1 MNFAGKW
8 FRRALMLGAV
18 LSSSI
23 AAAQPT
29 AAPATTATAPGTLVI
44 AGGALRYDNA
54 PVWQRI
60 VDAAG
65 GPQARIAVIAA
76 AAGNPQRS
84 ANNTIAALARYGAAG
99 FFIPAA
105 PRLKDSDAR
114 KAANDPTLA
123 AQVRAAGGVYFTGG
137 DQGRITQTLINPDGS
152 PSLLLQAIR
161 DVYARG
167 GVLAGSSA
175 GAAIMSETMFFEPGE
190 VIDTLVTG
198 VRDGKEIAPGL
209 GFIGPG
215 VFVDQHVLAR
225 GRFARML
232 PAMLAARTPLGLGVD
247 EDTAIV
253 VRAGSA
259 EVLGRSGVIAIDLR
273 RAVRATGPHFALRGA
288 RLSLLMAGDRIDLA
302 SGAVSVAEP
311 RRKATRLD
319 PNAPDFQAEHTQPF
333 FSWDMLGHATL
344 PALLANLIENHHA
357 EAVGLAWPRPA
368 AERASAEAQA
378 LDGFEFR
385 FRRTPTTLGYLFTV
399 DGDEQFTVL
408 DIELDVRAVRMG
420 NARVQPR

>member
-1 MNFAGKW
+1 MQ
-8 FRRALMLGAV
+8 FRVMSWARGVLASALLATSV
-18 LSSSI
+18 V
-23 AAAQPT
+23 AAQ
-29 AAPATTATAPGTLVI
+29 PATTAAGPGTLVI

-65 GPQARIAVIAA
+65 GRNARIAVIAA

-84 ANNTIAALARYGAAG
+84 ANNTIEALARYGAEG
-99 FFIPAA
+99 FFVPAA
-105 PRLKDSDAR
+105 PRLKDADAR
-114 KAANDPTLA
+114 KAANDPALA
-123 AQVRAAGGVYFTGG
+123 DRVRAAGGVYFTGG
-137 DQGRITQTLINPDGS
+137 DQGRITRTLVNDDGT

-161 DVYARG
+161 EVYARG

-190 VIDTLVTG
+190 VIDTLLTG

-232 PAMLAARTPLGLGVD
+232 PAMLAARTPFGLGVD
-247 EDTAIV
+247 ENTAIV

-259 EVLGRSGVIAIDLR
+259 EVLGASGVVAIDLR
-273 RAVRATGPHFALRGA
+273 QAVREAGPHFALRGA
-288 RLSLLMAGDRIDLA
+288 RVSHLMAGDRIDLA
-302 SGAVSVAEP
+302 TGAVTVAEA

-319 PNAPDFQAEHTQPF
+319 PKAADFHAEHTQPF
-333 FSWDMLGHATL
+333 FTWDMLGHATL
-344 PALLANLIENHHA
+344 PALLANLIENRHA
-357 EAVGLAWPRPA
+357 EAVGLALLRPTVTGPA
-368 AERASAEAQA
+368 PDAQP

-385 FRRTPTTLGYLFTV
+385 FRRTPASLGYLFTA

-408 DIELDVRAVRMG
+408 DIEFEVRPIRLRDG
-420 NARVQPR
+420 RVLSR